1 MFKNKSKTVFI
12 IMVGSELHV
21 FLLVLWK
28 TKEIKKSIF
37 SDIKFN
43 WEFRGIK
50 KTL

>member
-37 SDIKFN
+37 SNTSNSIGNF
-43 WEFRGIK
+43 EE
-50 KTL
+50 